1 MRRNAALLIKASGQK
16 IKAAEAAFLSLK
28 ESYRLFK
35 GRRSKR
41 SGMNKAIYKAIE
53 YRCNKSLFSFGKN
66 NPITIKLGPF
76 L

>member
-53 YRCNKSLFSFGKN
+53 YRCNKSLFSLEKN

>member
-41 SGMNKAIYKAIE
+41 SGMNKAIYKAI
-53 YRCNKSLFSFGKN
+53 
-66 NPITIKLGPF
+66 
-76 L
+76 